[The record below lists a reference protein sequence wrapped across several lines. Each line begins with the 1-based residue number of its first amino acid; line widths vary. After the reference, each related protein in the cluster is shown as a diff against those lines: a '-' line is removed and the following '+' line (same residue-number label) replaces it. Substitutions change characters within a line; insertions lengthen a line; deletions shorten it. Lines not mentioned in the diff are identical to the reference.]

1 MTDTLNGRKDPT
13 TEYPIHPLLAQRW
26 SPRGFDAEFVI
37 DRPTLGSL
45 LEASRWTPS
54 ASNSQPW
61 RLLVAPRGSDDFA
74 TIVAHLTGANP
85 QWAPRAALLVVVCAV
100 TTSTEG
106 RPLRWAEYDAG
117 QAAAHLSIQ
126 AEALGLSVHQ
136 MGGFRSDEMSRA
148 LGLPDG
154 VMALTVMAVGRLDQ
168 DAKLPEPLDQR
179 EVAARQRLPLDDI
192 VLRGW

>member
-1 MTDTLNGRKDPT
+1 
-13 TEYPIHPLLAQRW
+13 
-26 SPRGFDAEFVI
+26 
-37 DRPTLGSL
+37 
-45 LEASRWTPS
+45 
-54 ASNSQPW
+54 
-61 RLLVAPRGSDDFA
+61 
-74 TIVAHLTGANP
+74 
-85 QWAPRAALLVVVCAV
+85 
-100 TTSTEG
+100 
-106 RPLRWAEYDAG
+106 
-117 QAAAHLSIQ
+117 
-126 AEALGLSVHQ
+126 